1 MTLTSPS
8 DPGGF
13 RAFEHAGWRKVS
25 SGYHDH
31 FESLTSQAV
40 APLLDAVGV
49 RPGARFL
56 DVATGPGYV
65 AAAACR
71 REARVVGIDFSDS
84 MVAEA
89 KRQCPEAGFL
99 VGDAEDLPF
108 PDGGFDAVGT
118 NFGLLHL
125 AQPEKA
131 LREMYR
137 VLRPGGRAG
146 FAVWRKPEE
155 AVGFG
160 IILRSIETYGDLNAA
175 LPAGPPFF
183 RFSDPEECR
192 RVLRSA
198 GFRDPEV
205 LPIPQ
210 VWRLPSPDALAEAML
225 AGTVRTGGLLR
236 AQSRVAL
243 PAILAAI
250 RDGVRAYENNGV
262 FEIPMPAILASAAK
276 A

>member
-1 MTLTSPS
+1 M
-8 DPGGF
+8 
-13 RAFEHAGWRKVS
+13 V
-25 SGYHDH
+25 
-31 FESLTSQAV
+31 
-40 APLLDAVGV
+40 
-49 RPGARFL
+49 
-56 DVATGPGYV
+56 TG
-65 AAAACR
+65 
-71 REARVVGIDFSDS
+71 I
-84 MVAEA
+84 
-89 KRQCPEAGFL
+89 
-99 VGDAEDLPF
+99 
-108 PDGGFDAVGT
+108 T
-118 NFGLLHL
+118 
-125 AQPEKA
+125 
-131 LREMYR
+131 
-137 VLRPGGRAG
+137 
-146 FAVWRKPEE
+146 
-155 AVGFG
+155 
-160 IILRSIETYGDLNAA
+160 
-175 LPAGPPFF
+175 PAGPPFF

-210 VWRLPSPDALAEAML
+210 VWRLRSPDALAEAML